1 MEREREVEDT
11 PSKCLQMM
19 MRCTSIAATRRLQLF
34 TASRRMSSGTYYDSQ
49 SGQHVPI
56 YDESKVFA
64 YLRSSIEYTADNQ
77 GGVSTIMDL
86 MNAHKSLGLAG
97 SVVNFSHKDGDTD
110 GSESLSLLQK
120 LSNINE
126 HLATSSDEKQESTV
140 FIRLSEAH
148 QLTATQQLPTFTLPS
163 NFNVCYEYSDNAT
176 RVTSITGHATTLR
189 QSSIGIFDPKY
200 FLYRDPISIASGVAN
215 LIDATASNG
224 SSISNIIL
232 DPPLPDDTLSCDD
245 EMVRLSEELSYLD
258 VTGPTIKSRLIV
270 AAHNTECIEEC
281 LNIGISKFIV
291 TDKHALHI
299 LREGVVETGKQLIV
313 NK

>member
-1 MEREREVEDT
+1 MQRQWR
-11 PSKCLQMM
+11 
-19 MRCTSIAATRRLQLF
+19 RCTSSNAATRRLQLF
-34 TASRRMSSGTYYDSQ
+34 TTRLLSSDSYYDSQ

-64 YLRSSIEYTADNQ
+64 YLRSSIEYTAAIQ
-77 GGVSTIMDL
+77 GGDATIKEL
-86 MNAHKSLGLAG
+86 MNAHKTLGLAG
-97 SVVNFSHKDGDTD
+97 SVLNFPHKDTN

-126 HLATSSDEKQESTV
+126 HLAITRDEKQESNV
-140 FIRLSEAH
+140 FIRVSEAH
-148 QLTATQQLPTFTLPS
+148 QLTATQQLPTFNLPS
-163 NFNVCYEYSDNAT
+163 NFNICYEYSDNAT
-176 RVTSITGHATTLR
+176 RFTAITGHASLR
-189 QSSIGIFDPKY
+189 SSIGIFDPKY

-215 LIDATASNG
+215 IIDATVSKG
-224 SSISNIIL
+224 SSISNILL
-232 DPPLPDDTLSCDD
+232 DPPLPDDAECCDD
-245 EMVRLSEELSYLD
+245 ELVRLSEELSYLD

-270 AAHNTECIEEC
+270 AAHSMDCVEEC

-299 LREGVVETGKQLIV
+299 LRESVVEAGKQLIL

>member
-1 MEREREVEDT
+1 M
-11 PSKCLQMM
+11 
-19 MRCTSIAATRRLQLF
+19 
-34 TASRRMSSGTYYDSQ
+34 
-49 SGQHVPI
+49 

-64 YLRSSIEYTADNQ
+64 YLRSSIEYTAAIQ
-77 GGVSTIMDL
+77 GGDATIKEL
-86 MNAHKSLGLAG
+86 MNAHKTLGLAG
-97 SVVNFSHKDGDTD
+97 SVLNFSHKDGGTN

-126 HLATSSDEKQESTV
+126 HLAITRDEKQESNV
-140 FIRLSEAH
+140 FIRMSEAH

-163 NFNVCYEYSDNAT
+163 NFNICYEYSDNAT
-176 RVTSITGHATTLR
+176 RVTTITGHASLR
-189 QSSIGIFDPKY
+189 SSIGIFDPKY

-215 LIDATASNG
+215 IIDATVSKG
-224 SSISNIIL
+224 SSIRNILL
-232 DPPLPDDTLSCDD
+232 DPPLPDDTECCDD
-245 EMVRLSEELSYLD
+245 ELVRLSEELSYLD

-270 AAHNTECIEEC
+270 AAHSTDCVEEC

-299 LREGVVETGKQLIV
+299 LRESVVEAGKQLIL

>member
-1 MEREREVEDT
+1 
-11 PSKCLQMM
+11 
-19 MRCTSIAATRRLQLF
+19 
-34 TASRRMSSGTYYDSQ
+34 MSSGTYYDSQ

-64 YLRSSIEYTADNQ
+64 YLRSSIEYTAADQ
-77 GGVSTIMDL
+77 GGKVATIMDL
-86 MNAHKSLGLAG
+86 MNAHKTLGLAG
-97 SVVNFSHKDGDTD
+97 SVVNFSHKDGGTD
-110 GSESLSLLQK
+110 GSESLSLLQM

-126 HLATSSDEKQESTV
+126 HLATRDETQEGTV

-163 NFNVCYEYSDNAT
+163 NFNICYEYSDNAT
-176 RVTSITGHATTLR
+176 RVTTITGHATTLR
-189 QSSIGIFDPKY
+189 QSSIGIFDPTY
-200 FLYRDPISIASGVAN
+200 FLYRDPISIASGVAK

-232 DPPLPDDTLSCDD
+232 DPPLPDDTESCDD

-299 LREGVVETGKQLIV
+299 LWESVVETGKQLILK
-313 NK
+313 NEN

>member
-1 MEREREVEDT
+1 
-11 PSKCLQMM
+11 
-19 MRCTSIAATRRLQLF
+19 
-34 TASRRMSSGTYYDSQ
+34 MSSDSYYDSQ

-64 YLRSSIEYTADNQ
+64 YLRSSIEYTAAIQ
-77 GGVSTIMDL
+77 GGDATIKEL
-86 MNAHKSLGLAG
+86 MNAHKTLGLAG
-97 SVVNFSHKDGDTD
+97 SVLNFPHKDTN

-126 HLATSSDEKQESTV
+126 HLAITRDEKQESNV
-140 FIRLSEAH
+140 FIRMSEAH

-176 RVTSITGHATTLR
+176 RVTTITGHATTLR

-232 DPPLPDDTLSCDD
+232 DPPLPDDAECCDD
-245 EMVRLSEELSYLD
+245 ELVRLSEELSYLD

-270 AAHNTECIEEC
+270 AAHSMDCVEEC

-299 LREGVVETGKQLIV
+299 LRESVVEAGKQLIL

>member
-1 MEREREVEDT
+1 MQRQRR
-11 PSKCLQMM
+11 
-19 MRCTSIAATRRLQLF
+19 RCTSNAATRRLQLF
-34 TASRRMSSGTYYDSQ
+34 TTRLLSSETYYDSQ

-64 YLRSSIEYTADNQ
+64 YLRSSIEYTAAIQ
-77 GGVSTIMDL
+77 GGDATIKEL
-86 MNAHKSLGLAG
+86 MNAHKTLGLAG
-97 SVVNFSHKDGDTD
+97 SVLNFSHKDGGTN

-126 HLATSSDEKQESTV
+126 HLAITRDEKLESNV
-140 FIRLSEAH
+140 FIRMSEAH
-148 QLTATQQLPTFTLPS
+148 QLNATQQLPTFTLPS
-163 NFNVCYEYSDNAT
+163 NFNICYEYSDNAT
-176 RVTSITGHATTLR
+176 RVTTITGHASLR
-189 QSSIGIFDPKY
+189 SSIGIFDPKY
-200 FLYRDPISIASGVAN
+200 FLYRNPISIASGVAN
-215 LIDATASNG
+215 IIDATVSKG

-232 DPPLPDDTLSCDD
+232 DPPLPDDTECCDD
-245 EMVRLSEELSYLD
+245 ELVRLSEELSYLD

-270 AAHNTECIEEC
+270 AAHSTDCVEEC

-299 LREGVVETGKQLIV
+299 LRESVVETGKQLIL